1 MSTVK
6 VRLQSPLN
14 ISFDHLED
22 TGIEREEWDEMSDK
36 ERDQVIEATVWEN
49 VEAFA
54 DLDVEDD
61 EW

>member
-14 ISFDHLED
+14 ISFNHLED
-22 TGIEREEWDEMSDK
+22 TGIEREEWDEMSEK
-36 ERDQVIEATVWEN
+36 EQDQVIEAIVWEN
-49 VEAFA
+49 VDAFA
-54 DLDVEDD
+54 DLDAEDD